1 MPGAK
6 FLGKNLGRQR
16 NNLAFYDQQA
26 ARWWDETATI
36 APLNRLNPL
45 RFEYFDRVIPHW
57 KGLRVLDVGC
67 GGGFTC
73 EFLAHQGAQVWGLD
87 QSASCIAAAQAHAE
101 AEGWL
106 ITYCRGVAEALP
118 FEAAAFD
125 VVVCVDVLE
134 HVADPLKSV
143 QEISRVLRPGGLF
156 CFDTIN
162 RTARSRL
169 VMIWLLE
176 NILRQIPVGIHDWE
190 KFITPDELR
199 AMLTQAGFGAVKMD
213 GFNLFGS
220 TVREAVAA
228 YRLYQTTGKFEARF
242 DGDMRVMYIGTAVKG
257 RAEQVGKRG

>member
-1 MPGAK
+1 MR
-6 FLGKNLGRQR
+6 LQR

-26 ARWWDETATI
+26 VRWWDETATI

-45 RFEYFDRVIPHW
+45 RFKYFDRAIPRW
-57 KGLRVLDVGC
+57 EGLRVLDVGC

-73 EFLAHQGAQVWGLD
+73 EFLAHQQAQVWGLD
-87 QSASCIAAAQAHAE
+87 QSAQCIAAAQAHAE
-101 AEGWL
+101 AGGL
-106 ITYCRGVAEALP
+106 PITYRCGIAEELP
-118 FEAAAFD
+118 FEAVAFD

-134 HVADPLKSV
+134 HVADPLQAVK
-143 QEISRVLRPGGLF
+143 EISRVLRPGGLF

-190 KFITPDELR
+190 KFVTPEELGE
-199 AMLTQAGFGAVKMD
+199 MLAQTGFEAVKMD

-220 TVREAVAA
+220 TVGEIVDA
-228 YRLYQTTGKFEARF
+228 YRFYKTTGQFDVRF
-242 DGDMRVMYIGTAVKG
+242 DDDMRVMYIGTAV
-257 RAEQVGKRG
+257 RG